1 MEILI
6 QISVLVNGFCFNT
19 TRSTASYCPLSSVIS
34 ICYIVFTR
42 SRCHPQQ
49 WQSRCHS
56 DQNTPIFLKNNKQ
69 AKYHY
74 NSYKSNCTVF
84 LQQYSTVRA
93 MAQLHYAVPVI
104 SNQSCVIHI
113 TQSGFLHLLVIIRR
127 NLSLNMDFCLTFSC
141 FYWTKSPVLSVPWS
155 ISIYPQGHW
164 CNTMTSA
171 INQKGTAISSKG
183 TLMDC
188 WC

>member
-1 MEILI
+1 MLLPESLNM
-6 QISVLVNGFCFNT
+6 QT
-19 TRSTASYCPLSSVIS
+19 
-34 ICYIVFTR
+34 
-42 SRCHPQQ
+42 CHCQQ
-49 WQSRCHS
+49 RQRRRHS
-56 DQNTPIFLKNNKQ
+56 DQYTVILKKQQKKTKQ
-69 AKYHY
+69 AKNPY
-74 NSYKSNCTVF
+74 NTYKSNCTVF
-84 LQQYSTVRA
+84 LQQNSTVRA

-113 TQSGFLHLLVIIRR
+113 TQSGFLHLLVIISC

-171 INQKGTAISSKG
+171 INQKDTAISSKG